1 MDLRLYREQ
10 DLFKEFYLKG
20 KGEKKKMIL
29 KKATLELGFCIQEA
43 GRNTHSV

>member
-20 KGEKKKMIL
+20 KGEKKIL

-43 GRNTHSV
+43 GRNTYSV

>member
-20 KGEKKKMIL
+20 KGEKKMIL